1 MYLYNN
7 VVARLEET
15 LKRITNEDDI
25 QLSIPGSLDHGDIT
39 TNIAMRLASQH
50 KKNPVEVAKDI
61 VDEFTDT
68 DTELLDGIEV
78 QAPGFINF
86 RLNKEAVVKEFNALD
101 AAYGSKQFNSK
112 KVVIEYSSPNT
123 NKPLH
128 VGHLRNNVL
137 GMSMAT
143 IFEFL
148 GFDVTKT
155 EVVNDRGIHI
165 MKSILAYQQW
175 GNGETPESTGLKG
188 DAFVAKY
195 YVLFGQKVKEN
206 PELLDQAQSML
217 KAWED
222 GDTEIRELWQK
233 MNAWVYEGWQETYER
248 YGSEFDIRYYESE
261 LFDKGKEIILDAE
274 KQGLVYTN
282 DKGAHVVDLSAEG
295 LGGRESGEKVLLRE
309 DETTVYMTQDI
320 YLAEKRYKDF
330 SFDKMIYIVG
340 EEQKYH
346 FSVLFTILKKLKRD
360 WVGKMEHYWY
370 AHVLLPEG
378 RMKSREGTV
387 VDGDDFLAKVKEL
400 TLAEVMNRKFVQE
413 NTEVDQVAE
422 SLCLSAIKYF
432 FLKNN
437 PKTTITFDPKKAI
450 DFEGNTGPYL
460 LYTYVRLG
468 SILDS
473 QKDQEMKEFSHGMV
487 GDVEYEIMRKVVMW
501 PRVIADFAEHEQ
513 HNIIAEY
520 VYQLSQLLNSY
531 YHSTSVGKSDEK
543 IKPMRLHFVKKSQDI
558 LGLGLSLLHI
568 PTINKM

>member
-7 VVARLEET
+7 VVQRLEET
-15 LKRITNEDDI
+15 LKRITKEDSI
-25 QLSIPGSLDHGDIT
+25 QLSIPKGLDHGDIT
-39 TNIAMRLASQH
+39 SNIAMRLASQY
-50 KKNPVEVAKDI
+50 KKNPLEVAKEI
-61 VDEFTDT
+61 VADFTDK
-68 DTELLDGIEV
+68 DKELLDSIDVE
-78 QAPGFINF
+78 APGFINF
-86 RLNKEAVVKEFNALD
+86 RLSKDAVVSEFNDLDDTYGSGQLD
-101 AAYGSKQFNSK
+101 AQ

-137 GMSMAT
+137 GMSMAA

-148 GFDVTKT
+148 GFDVVKT
-155 EVVNDRGIHI
+155 EVVNDRGVHI
-165 MKSILAYQQW
+165 MKSVLAYKYW
-175 GNGETPESTGLKG
+175 GGDETPESTGLKG

-195 YVLFGQKVKEN
+195 YVLFGQKAKEK
-206 PELLDQAQSML
+206 PELLDEAQDML

-222 GDTEIRELWQK
+222 GDAEVRKLWNT
-233 MNAWVYEGWQETYER
+233 MNSWVYEGWQETYKR
-248 YGSEFDIRYYESE
+248 YGSEFDVKYYESD
-261 LFDKGKEIILDAE
+261 LYDKGKEIILDAE
-274 KQGLVYTN
+274 DEGLVYKN
-282 DKGAHVVDLSAEG
+282 KKGAYVIDLSEEG

-320 YLAEKRYKDF
+320 YLAEKRYNDF
-330 SFDKMIYIVG
+330 SYDKMVYVVG

-346 FSVLFTILKKLKRD
+346 FSVLFTILKKLKRE
-360 WVGKMEHYWY
+360 WVGRMEHYWY

-413 NTEVDQVAE
+413 NTEIDQIAE

-468 SILDS
+468 SILDTYKGDKS
-473 QKDQEMKEFSHGMV
+473 KEFSSDMV
-487 GDVEYEIMRKVVMW
+487 GDQEYEIMRKVIMW
-501 PRVIADFAEHEQ
+501 PRVIRDFVEHEQ

-520 VYQLSQLLNSY
+520 IYQLSQLLNSY
-531 YHSTSVGKSDEK
+531 YHSTSVGKSDDK
-543 IKPMRLHFVKKSQDI
+543 IKPMRLHFVAQSQEI
-558 LGLGLSLLHI
+558 LGLGLSLLQM